1 MFVSIK
7 GSPYARFRAALQAG
21 NLLLVRTAAAE
32 LPRVDLV
39 DALAICV
46 LMGAQH
52 DERFDRAATKWLARL
67 ALERPTIGLDE
78 LRRGLHALDALPHN
92 PAAARGELIA
102 LCSRHGLPDAAR
114 LLTA

>member
-7 GSPYARFRAALQAG
+7 GSPYARFRAALGAG
-21 NLLLVRTAAAE
+21 NLLLVRAAAAE

-46 LMGAQH
+46 LMGAQG
-52 DERFDRAATKWLARL
+52 DDRFDRAATKWLARL
-67 ALERPTIGLDE
+67 ALERPSISLDD
-78 LRRGLHALDALPHN
+78 LRGGLHALDALPHN
-92 PAAARGELIA
+92 PNAARRELIS

-114 LLTA
+114 ILA

>member
-1 MFVSIK
+1 MSIK
-7 GSPYARFRAALQAG
+7 GSPYARFRAALKAG
-21 NLLLVRTAAAE
+21 NLLLVRSAAAE

-46 LMGAQH
+46 LMGAQQ

-67 ALERPTIGLDE
+67 SLERPTMSLDE

-92 PAAARGELIA
+92 PHAARGELIE
-102 LCSRHGLPDAAR
+102 LCSRNGLPDAAR
-114 LLTA
+114 VLG

>member
-7 GSPYARFRAALQAG
+7 GSPYARFRAALKAG

-46 LMGAQH
+46 LMGAQQ
-52 DERFDRAATKWLARL
+52 DDRFDRAATKWLARL
-67 ALERPTIGLDE
+67 AIERPTLGLDE
-78 LRRGLHALDALPHN
+78 LRRGLHALDALPHS
-92 PAAARGELIA
+92 PAAARSELIA

-114 LLTA
+114 LLA

>member
-1 MFVSIK
+1 VSIK
-7 GSPYARFRAALQAG
+7 GSPYARFRAALKAG

-46 LMGAQH
+46 LMGAQQ

-67 ALERPTIGLDE
+67 AIERPSIGLDD
-78 LRRGLHALDALPHN
+78 LRCGMHALDALPHN
-92 PAAARGELIA
+92 PGAARGELIA
-102 LCSRHGLPDAAR
+102 LCSRHGLSDAAR
-114 LLTA
+114 VLG